1 MSKLRATISYQHC
14 INEKQKSD
22 YVIGPINTNA
32 DNTKDTDECILIS
45 DEESENRSI
54 FKDDEVDQILDLD
67 KDYFELDKNSEIMI
81 TNWDQIT
88 TEWEKMLKDEL
99 EGQNNI
105 DDFYNEE
112 ENDEIDNIHNQT
124 HPAIDIDAKWQ
135 IVDLFTKNLELPTLF
150 SNN

>member
-105 DDFYNEE
+105 DDFYDEE

>member
-1 MSKLRATISYQHC
+1 
-14 INEKQKSD
+14 
-22 YVIGPINTNA
+22 
-32 DNTKDTDECILIS
+32 
-45 DEESENRSI
+45 
-54 FKDDEVDQILDLD
+54 
-67 KDYFELDKNSEIMI
+67 
-81 TNWDQIT
+81 
-88 TEWEKMLKDEL
+88 MLKDEL

>member
-54 FKDDEVDQILDLD
+54 FKDDE
-67 KDYFELDKNSEIMI
+67 
-81 TNWDQIT
+81 
-88 TEWEKMLKDEL
+88 
-99 EGQNNI
+99 
-105 DDFYNEE
+105 
-112 ENDEIDNIHNQT
+112 ENDEIDNIYNQT
-124 HPAIDIDAKWQ
+124 HPTIDIDAKWQ

>member
-99 EGQNNI
+99 EG
-105 DDFYNEE
+105 
-112 ENDEIDNIHNQT
+112 
-124 HPAIDIDAKWQ
+124 
-135 IVDLFTKNLELPTLF
+135 
-150 SNN
+150 